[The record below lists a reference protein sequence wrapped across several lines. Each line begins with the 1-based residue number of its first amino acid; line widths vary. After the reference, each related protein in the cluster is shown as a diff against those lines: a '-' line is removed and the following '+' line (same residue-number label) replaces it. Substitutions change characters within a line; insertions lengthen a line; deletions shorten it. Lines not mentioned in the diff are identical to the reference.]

1 MTQKLEIIKYLE
13 TETKSVFYQFL
24 KKAISSK
31 VLIVQITE
39 SRVINKEAYMH
50 KFFISL
56 TRWISTIVL
65 LLFCSMH
72 GFAQN
77 ACAFVQAGTKL
88 YLVSMGNGDPDN
100 ITLRAINTIKDS
112 DIIFCSKR
120 TRDKFPVLLHSKEI
134 HDPGFGLFAI
144 YGKKPEQAKKSKRF
158 NYEEKIK
165 QLNEITGIIRNAVK
179 EGKIVS
185 ILCSG
190 DPTIYGPNMWYLEAF
205 EDLAPEV
212 IPGVSCFNAAN
223 AALRK
228 GVTSGIKAHSL
239 ILTASFGREEYT
251 GPDSIEKLARNQA
264 TMVFFT
270 MFLDLEKVVK
280 KLRTHY
286 SPDTPIAIVL
296 FAGYKEK
303 EKIINAT
310 LDTILEKTKGE
321 KLPFEHLI
329 YVGDFLTNRYDKEG
343 Q

>member
-1 MTQKLEIIKYLE
+1 MHNFSIFATKWIVIAVVSLII
-13 TETKSVFYQFL
+13 S
-24 KKAISSK
+24 IG
-31 VLIVQITE
+31 
-39 SRVINKEAYMH
+39 
-50 KFFISL
+50 
-56 TRWISTIVL
+56 
-65 LLFCSMH
+65 

-77 ACAFVQAGTKL
+77 ACAKKQASTQL

-112 DIIFCSKR
+112 DVVFCGKR
-120 TRDKFPVLLHSKEI
+120 TRDKFPILLQGKEI
-134 HDPGFGLFAI
+134 HNPGFGLFAI

-179 EGKIVS
+179 EGKVVS
-185 ILCSG
+185 VLCSG

-205 EDLAPEV
+205 EDLDPEV

-228 GVTSGIKAHSL
+228 GVTSGIKAHSV

-251 GPDSIEKLARNQA
+251 GPDSIEELARNQA

-286 SPDTPIAIVL
+286 PPETPIAIVL

-303 EKIINAT
+303 QRIIRAT
-310 LDTILEKTKGE
+310 LDTILEKTKGK
-321 KLPFEHLI
+321 KLPLHLI
-329 YVGDFLTNRYDKEG
+329 YVGDFLANRYDKG
-343 Q
+343 R